1 MRSDF
6 GAGLEAAGHVTGKLT
21 YDPSAPGSVAQDT
34 APRHGRTAR
43 TFPSK
48 LHAVAPGPLTG
59 SLALEGFKLSGGSL
73 TQPIQIAKLILDP
86 APIADGQPQALATSV
101 AFPAGGSAPLAV
113 TARVALTGYQVTVR
127 GPASLV
133 RIRELA
139 HGAGIAGTAALDTL
153 AGDPATLDLGIEGS
167 WLPTPKMPFS
177 GNAPAGSAAN
187 PTPELAVG
195 EAASRGLTGTVTLHN
210 ANWKSDSLANHVE
223 ISQAV
228 LHLGGAELRWEPV
241 AFSYGPLKGTA
252 NLHVPAAC
260 EAPEQCPPR
269 LELQFGNLDA
279 GAFQAALLGA
289 HEPGTMISTLLA
301 RLRPSSAPAWPR
313 IDGTVKAETLM
324 LGPVTLRDATATLRI
339 LPTGAELTAFDA
351 SLMGGRLHATGTL
364 ANGDKPVYTFTG
376 NLEKLN
382 SEAVCQLLA
391 LRCTGGRFD
400 GDGKV
405 DLSGFTGKDLASSAK
420 GALHFEWKHGA
431 IQGHSAPSAVALPPA
446 LARFDLWSADA
457 EIANGA
463 LTLKQ
468 NIQQNQIQRG
478 ALKSTVQASVAFG
491 DQPKVTFT
499 TPKESAA
506 AKR

>member
-1 MRSDF
+1 
-6 GAGLEAAGHVTGKLT
+6 
-21 YDPSAPGSVAQDT
+21 
-34 APRHGRTAR
+34 
-43 TFPSK
+43 
-48 LHAVAPGPLTG
+48 
-59 SLALEGFKLSGGSL
+59 
-73 TQPIQIAKLILDP
+73 
-86 APIADGQPQALATSV
+86 
-101 AFPAGGSAPLAV
+101 
-113 TARVALTGYQVTVR
+113 
-127 GPASLV
+127 
-133 RIRELA
+133 
-139 HGAGIAGTAALDTL
+139 
-153 AGDPATLDLGIEGS
+153 
-167 WLPTPKMPFS
+167 
-177 GNAPAGSAAN
+177 
-187 PTPELAVG
+187 
-195 EAASRGLTGTVTLHN
+195 
-210 ANWKSDSLANHVE
+210 
-223 ISQAV
+223 
-228 LHLGGAELRWEPV
+228 
-241 AFSYGPLKGTA
+241 
-252 NLHVPAAC
+252 
-260 EAPEQCPPR
+260 
-269 LELQFGNLDA
+269 
-279 GAFQAALLGA
+279 
-289 HEPGTMISTLLA
+289 
-301 RLRPSSAPAWPR
+301 
-313 IDGTVKAETLM
+313 
-324 LGPVTLRDATATLRI
+324 LRI